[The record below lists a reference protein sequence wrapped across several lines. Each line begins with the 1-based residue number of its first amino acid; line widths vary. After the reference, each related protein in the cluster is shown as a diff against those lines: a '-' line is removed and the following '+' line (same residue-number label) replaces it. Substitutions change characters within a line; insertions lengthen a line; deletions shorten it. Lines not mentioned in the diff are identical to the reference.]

1 MSLYDK
7 YFSKINEDHMYDLIT
22 KIIIDE
28 TGQNIKNNNKYYQ
41 IYKNNYPI
49 IFDKINAET
58 IIDLNK
64 ELLDVV
70 SDIIMKDITKN
81 YKLQNIQNIQNI
93 QIIQNI

>member
-41 IYKNNYPI
+41 IVI
-49 IFDKINAET
+49 V
-58 IIDLNK
+58 DL
-64 ELLDVV
+64 
-70 SDIIMKDITKN
+70 
-81 YKLQNIQNIQNI
+81 
-93 QIIQNI
+93 